1 MKFDKIK
8 SHAKINISLN
18 ILGKFNSN
26 FHKIESLV
34 SFLTLNDEILI
45 KKIISKSHKVR
56 FQGKFG
62 KKIPKKNT
70 ITNLLK
76 ILDDKKKLK
85 NQKYLIVVK
94 KNIPQR
100 SGLGGGSMNA
110 ASIIKYL
117 LIKQKINL
125 KKNEVIKI
133 ISKIGSD
140 VALGMNQ
147 KNSAIY
153 KNNKLK
159 IINKN
164 FRLFTLLVK
173 PNFGCSTAKI
183 YKNVKNFS
191 ISSLR
196 NIKTSNLNKK
206 LLSRL
211 NNDLEK
217 PAFNKYKKLKNI
229 KNLIEKTDNV
239 LFARMTGS
247 GSTII
252 GYFNSKKTA
261 LNARKIIQKN
271 YKNYWCNLSKTI

>member
-8 SHAKINISLN
+8 SHAKINLSLN
-18 ILGKFNSN
+18 ILGKLKSKL
-26 FHKIESLV
+26 HKIESLV
-34 SFLTLNDEILI
+34 TFITLSDDIFI
-45 KKIISKSHKVR
+45 KKIKSKNHKVI
-56 FQGKFG
+56 FKGKFS
-62 KKIPKKNT
+62 KKIPKNNS

-76 ILDDKKKLK
+76 ILDEKKKLK
-85 NQKYLIVVK
+85 NEKYLILVK

-117 LIKQKINL
+117 QVKQKINL

-140 VALGMNQ
+140 VVLGMNQ

-164 FRLFTLLVK
+164 FSLFTLLVK
-173 PNFGCSTAKI
+173 PNFGCSTSKI

-206 LLSRL
+206 FLSRL

-261 LNARKIIQKN
+261 LNARKIIKKN

>member
-1 MKFDKIK
+1 MMQNKIK
-8 SHAKINISLN
+8 SYAKLNVALN
-18 ILGKFNSN
+18 ITGKNSSL
-26 FHKIESLV
+26 HKIESIVVFV
-34 SFLTLNDEILI
+34 SLHDEIFI
-45 KKIISKSHKVR
+45 KKIKSKSHNIL
-56 FQGKFG
+56 FSGKFSRNIG
-62 KKIPKKNT
+62 RNNT
-70 ITNLLK
+70 VSKLLE
-76 ILDDKKKLK
+76 ILEKKKLLK
-85 NQKYLIVVK
+85 NQKFQIRINK
-94 KNIPQR
+94 KIPTQA
-100 SGLGGGSMNA
+100 GLGGGSMNA

-117 LIKQKINL
+117 QIKQKINL

-140 VALGMNQ
+140 VVLGMNQ

-164 FRLFTLLVK
+164 FRLFALLVK
-173 PNFGCSTAKI
+173 PNFGCSTSKI

-206 LLSRL
+206 FLSRL

-261 LNARKIIQKN
+261 LNARKIIKKN

>member
-110 ASIIKYL
+110 ASIMKYL
-117 LIKQKINL
+117 LKKKKINL
-125 KKNEVIKI
+125 QKNEIYNI

-140 VALGMNQ
+140 VILGIHQ
-147 KNSAIY
+147 RNSIIY
-153 KNNKLK
+153 KNSNLKL
-159 IINKN
+159 INKK
-164 FRLFTLLVK
+164 FKLFTLLVK
-173 PNFGCSTAKI
+173 PNFGCSTREI
-183 YKNVKNFS
+183 YNNVKKFS
-191 ISSLR
+191 KSSLK
-196 NIKTSNLNKK
+196 NTKISNLNNNF
-206 LLSRL
+206 LSRL

-229 KNLIEKTDNV
+229 KNILEKIDKV
-239 LFARMTGS
+239 LFVRMTGS

-252 GYFNSKKTA
+252 AYFNSKKAA
-261 LNARKIIQKN
+261 LNARKILLKN